1 MCNSTLLDFFELQ
14 LLGGPHQHVL
24 HISLHGN
31 AINRCFVLAP
41 SLNTFVSGKGNISV
55 SAEFNFYADPEAAYV
70 VLNELGRTATLVSWE
85 LCLDCA
91 LGEVRRHRLNKPK
104 RKTVMFAGITIRV
117 IETVEI
123 DKHCTI
129 YESALSNFKYLLLLT
144 INVKHNAW
152 SQTLEFQVTKQYT
165 CRYAKETSSV

>member
-1 MCNSTLLDFFELQ
+1 M
-14 LLGGPHQHVL
+14 
-24 HISLHGN
+24 I
-31 AINRCFVLAP
+31 
-41 SLNTFVSGKGNISV
+41 TFVSGKGNISV

-104 RKTVMFAGITIRV
+104 WKTVMFAGITIRV

-123 DKHCTI
+123 DKHRTI
-129 YESALSNFKYLLLLT
+129 YESALSNFNDLLLST

-152 SQTLEFQVTKQYT
+152 SQTLECKVTKQYT
-165 CRYAKETSSV
+165 FRYITVFEYKLRVSTAG